1 MRFFLDTNV
10 WLSAVVFQGLCAEL
24 LIELDLRGHRWI
36 TSDLVRSEVHT
47 LLQRK
52 FRRHAA
58 AVERFDAL
66 WACAVRV
73 PDVAEP
79 ADDDDARLVA
89 AARAAEADAFITGD
103 QRVLGWG
110 SQGACSCC
118 HLGRAGIEWSWPAP
132 SPQTLSRG
140 TNRVQVLLPASAG
153 IDRGDPMLKICFL

>member
-1 MRFFLDTNV
+1 VRFFLDTNV

-47 LLQRK
+47 VLQRK

-66 WACAVRV
+66 WACAARV

-103 QRVLGWG
+103 QRVLSWG
-110 SQGACSCC
+110 SQGGM
-118 HLGRAGIEWSWPAP
+118 LLL
-132 SPQTLSRG
+132 SPRQGWDRMVMASPLSP
-140 TNRVQVLLPASAG
+140 NPLP
-153 IDRGDPMLKICFL
+153 RHQ